1 MLLHSE
7 SAAEKHC
14 THKPLARDSIRSV
27 KPCAYGERL
36 SSPVSVRYVTNGIAV
51 MPGSKRNHH
60 RRRRHVESAR
70 SRLFIEARGCSESP
84 AVRFTLAPA
93 DVSHKENKIMF
104 ILRVIKILSH
114 PLLSFRTF
122 LIFAQEVNQ
131 FKGRGTPVP
140 FCIIT
145 IKHSRCFAFGS
156 LPTINFQFCPSKGDV
171 ATYTLQS

>member
-1 MLLHSE
+1 MRVRRAPLLS
-7 SAAEKHC
+7 C
-14 THKPLARDSIRSV
+14 FRQIRDKSRRSHH
-27 KPCAYGERL
+27 R
-36 SSPVSVRYVTNGIAV
+36 S
-51 MPGSKRNHH
+51 HH

-171 ATYTLQS
+171 ATYTLES